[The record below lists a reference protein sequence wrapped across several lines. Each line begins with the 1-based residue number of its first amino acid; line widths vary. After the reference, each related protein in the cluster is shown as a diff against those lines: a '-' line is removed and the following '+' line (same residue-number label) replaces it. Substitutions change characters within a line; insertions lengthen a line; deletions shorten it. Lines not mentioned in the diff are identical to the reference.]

1 MSSEMTFEEELAALE
16 EEYGLSDS
24 EHARELARAVAD
36 LQD

>member
-1 MSSEMTFEEELAALE
+1 MSSEMTFEESLEALKV
-16 EEYGLSDS
+16 EYGLSES

>member
-1 MSSEMTFEEELAALE
+1 MTFEEELEALE
-16 EEYGLSDS
+16 AEYGLSDS